1 MNTFVFNFMW
11 NNKNKMSNILSDSY
25 HGSRLCC
32 RHQGDLDDKVK
43 GAFSQGLL
51 VYMSRIDPR
60 PSCCDKMQ
68 NVCAKASWLRVTFSR
83 ALSQRGW
90 ALSQRRWIS
99 ASYWR
104 TSNSSPSRN
113 LRWKLGGCYRKICLS
128 LALSAW
134 LEIWSLNPDSFS
146 DIVRCSAQCTLTGL

>member
-1 MNTFVFNFMW
+1 MNIFVFNFMW

-51 VYMSRIDPR
+51 VYELYR
-60 PSCCDKMQ
+60 PKTIMLWQ
-68 NVCAKASWLRVTFSR
+68 NAECMCKSELIEGHILQGIVTD
-83 ALSQRGW
+83 GW

-113 LRWKLGGCYRKICLS
+113 LRWKLEGCYRKICLS

-146 DIVRCSAQCTLTGL
+146 DIVRYSALSTLTGL